1 MRSSRGGSSY
11 NRGVTSKPPTRL
23 SASARALWTGVTARW
38 ELRPDEMRILEDAC
52 REATLV
58 DKIEAALKAADL
70 VTDGSTGQV
79 RAHPLLSEVRQH
91 RVAMTS
97 LLARLALPD
106 DEADGRQDAARS
118 EHARSAAIARWGQVG

>member
-1 MRSSRGGSSY
+1 M
-11 NRGVTSKPPTRL
+11 TSKPPARL
-23 SASARALWTGVTARW
+23 SASARALWVGVTGRW

-70 VTDGSTGQV
+70 VTDGSTGQA

-106 DEADGRQDAARS
+106 DEAEGRQESARS

>member
-1 MRSSRGGSSY
+1 MWV
-11 NRGVTSKPPTRL
+11 GVTD
-23 SASARALWTGVTARW
+23 RW
-38 ELRPDEMRILEDAC
+38 ELRPDELRVLEDAC

-58 DKIEAALKAADL
+58 DKIEAALKSEEL

-97 LLARLALPD
+97 LLARLTLPD
-106 DEADGRQDAARS
+106 DEAEGRQEAARS

>member
-1 MRSSRGGSSY
+1 M
-11 NRGVTSKPPTRL
+11 TSKPPARL
-23 SASARALWTGVTARW
+23 SASARALWVGVTSRW
-38 ELRPDEMRILEDAC
+38 ELRPDELRILEDAC

-58 DKIEAALKAADL
+58 DKIEAALKGADL

-106 DEADGRQDAARS
+106 DEAEGRQDAARS
-118 EHARSAAIARWGQVG
+118 EHARAAAVARWGQVG

>member
-1 MRSSRGGSSY
+1 M
-11 NRGVTSKPPTRL
+11 TSKPPARL
-23 SASARALWTGVTARW
+23 SASARALWAGVTDRW

-58 DKIEAALKAADL
+58 DKIEAALKGSDL

-106 DEADGRQDAARS
+106 DGAEGRQDAARS
-118 EHARSAAIARWGQVG
+118 EHARAAAVARWGQVG

>member
-1 MRSSRGGSSY
+1 M
-11 NRGVTSKPPTRL
+11 TTKPPARL
-23 SASARALWTGVTARW
+23 SVSARALWVGVTDRW

-106 DEADGRQDAARS
+106 DEAEGRHDAARA
-118 EHARSAAIARWGQVG
+118 EHARAAAFARWGQAG

>member
-1 MRSSRGGSSY
+1 MD
-11 NRGVTSKPPTRL
+11 
-23 SASARALWTGVTARW
+23 RW

-58 DKIEAALKAADL
+58 DKIEAELKSANL
-70 VTDGSTGQV
+70 VTDGSTGQA

-97 LLARLALPD
+97 LLARLSLPD
-106 DEADGRQDAARS
+106 EEAEGRQDAARA
-118 EHARSAAIARWGQVG
+118 EHARSAAIARWGKAG